1 MTVKERFSPENI
13 EAKLRAKI
21 EKEFGNE
28 HNIKTAIFKAVSE
41 YDDEYDNYN
50 PILILIDKDFNEV
63 DHNIQIE
70 DLCPNINNQGDFY
83 EENGYNSRE
92 TLSVEDLTI
101 KF

>member
-1 MTVKERFSPENI
+1 MTIKERFSPENT

-21 EKEFGNE
+21 EKKFGKE

-41 YDDEYDNYN
+41 YNDEYDNYN

-63 DHNIQIE
+63 DHNIQVL
-70 DLCPNINNQGDFY
+70 DLCPDMEDQGIFD
-83 EENGYNSRE
+83 EENNYDSWE